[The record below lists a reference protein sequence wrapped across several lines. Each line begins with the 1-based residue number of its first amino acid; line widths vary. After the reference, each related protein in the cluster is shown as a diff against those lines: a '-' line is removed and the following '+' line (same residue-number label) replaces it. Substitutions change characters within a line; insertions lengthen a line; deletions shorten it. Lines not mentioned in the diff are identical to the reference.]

1 MTRALLIGK
10 EPAAELGY
18 SYVTEPPYDAVVI
31 GSLTLSQLLRF
42 REERVLSALAEGKP
56 VYLYTPGLPEA
67 PKNRMLSGSLASAQ
81 RELKNWG
88 VLFTDGGRKNGGGSP
103 RASGGGETAK
113 SRRGADAAGEGN
125 YGGEEMKVGKVVG
138 AIWATRKAACLQGQ
152 TFLVVESNGEKIV
165 AADQVGAGTGDK
177 VLLATGTVASKYCM
191 DAPVDAAVVAIVD
204 EKQ

>member
-31 GSLTLSQLLRF
+31 GSLSQLLRF

-88 VLFTDGGRKNGGGSP
+88 VLFTDGGRKKLI
-103 RASGGGETAK
+103 TAEEA
-113 SRRGADAAGEGN
+113 RGLRAAGKLPSPGAVLTPLAKEIMEG
-125 YGGEEMKVGKVVG
+125 KK
-138 AIWATRKAACLQGQ
+138 
-152 TFLVVESNGEKIV
+152 
-165 AADQVGAGTGDK
+165 
-177 VLLATGTVASKYCM
+177 
-191 DAPVDAAVVAIVD
+191 
-204 EKQ
+204 